1 MPSAISASS
10 SASVPDDTA
19 MAWRTPSSARQLALE
34 RVDLRS
40 HDEALAV
47 ADAGDGGE
55 DLVAQRAVL
64 GVRDRAEATRH
75 GDYCYEAFY
84 RLASTSTAARVSRSV
99 SRRLIVS
106 RLS

>member
-19 MAWRTPSSARQLALE
+19 IACSTPSSAASSRSSASTSGPMMKRWLSQT
-34 RVDLRS
+34 RVDR
-40 HDEALAV
+40 
-47 ADAGDGGE
+47 GE
-55 DLVAQRAVL
+55 DLVAQRRVL
-64 GVRDRAEATRH
+64 RLQIEQRNASWHAAGHSTLSSRD
-75 GDYCYEAFY
+75 
-84 RLASTSTAARVSRSV
+84 LTAARVSRSA